1 MLLVVHFELVAIV
14 STFTCVLEER
24 PEVVEPKDITLVLY
38 CRTVIV
44 PVEQV
49 VEAVQ

>member
-14 STFTCVLEER
+14 STFNCVLER
-24 PEVVEPKDITLVLY
+24 PEVVEPKDITLDWY
-38 CRTVIV
+38 CGTVIV